1 MQVATLIFKRL
12 ARGLVTLA
20 AVTVFIFLS
29 IELLPGDIAQ
39 AILGR
44 DATPAALAALREELG
59 LDTPPFIRYLEWLG
73 GVFRGDFGNA
83 LTSGRPVSE
92 LVIPRFQN
100 TLFLASVAAVISV
113 PLALT
118 LGFLTALYRNSVF
131 DRSAN
136 LLTVFSISLPD
147 FFIAYVLVFVFST
160 TLGIFPTISDIAR
173 ADGFA
178 GSLYVIALPVATLTL
193 VVTAHMMRMTRASL
207 INLLSQSYIE
217 MARLKGAGQARVLF
231 IHALPNAAAPI
242 AAVVALNLAYLIT
255 GVVVIEVVFVYPGL
269 GQLLVDAVSNRD
281 MPVVQ
286 ASCLIF
292 AATYILLNMTAD
304 VLGIVTNPRLMHP
317 R

>member
-1 MQVATLIFKRL
+1 MQVTILIAKRIV
-12 ARGLVTLA
+12 RGLVTLA
-20 AVTVFIFLS
+20 AVSVFIFLS
-29 IELLPGDIAQ
+29 VEMLPGDIAE

-44 DATPAALAALREELG
+44 EATQAALAALRQELG
-59 LDTPPFIRYLEWLG
+59 LDTPPFLRYLEWMA
-73 GVFRGDFGNA
+73 GVFQGDFGNA

-92 LVIPRFQN
+92 LVIPRFLN
-100 TLFLASVAAVISV
+100 TLFLAATAAALSV
-113 PLALT
+113 PLALC
-118 LGFLTALYRNSVF
+118 LGFLTALYRNSIF

-136 LLTVFSISLPD
+136 LITVFSISLPD
-147 FFIAYVLVFVFST
+147 FFIAYALVFIFST
-160 TLGIFPTISDIAR
+160 TFSLFPTISDIAM
-173 ADGFA
+173 ADGLA
-178 GSLYVIALPVATLTL
+178 DSLYIIALPVVTLTL

-207 INLLSQSYIE
+207 INLYSQSYIE
-217 MARLKGAGQARVLF
+217 MARLKGAGQARVLL

-292 AATYILLNMTAD
+292 AATYIILNMTAD
-304 VLGIVTNPRLMHP
+304 VLGMVTNPRLAHP

>member
-1 MQVATLIFKRL
+1 MQVTILIAKRIV
-12 ARGLVTLA
+12 RGLVTLA
-20 AVTVFIFLS
+20 AVSVFIFLS
-29 IELLPGDIAQ
+29 VELLPGDIAE

-44 DATPAALAALREELG
+44 EATQAALAALRQELG
-59 LDTPPFIRYLEWLG
+59 LDTPPFLRYLEWMA
-73 GVFRGDFGNA
+73 GVFQGDFGNA

-92 LVIPRFQN
+92 LVTPRFLN
-100 TLFLASVAAVISV
+100 TLFLAATAAALSV
-113 PLALT
+113 PLALC
-118 LGFLTALYRNSVF
+118 LGFLTALYRNSIF

-136 LLTVFSISLPD
+136 LITVFFISLPD
-147 FFIAYVLVFVFST
+147 FFIAYALVFIFST
-160 TLGIFPTISDIAR
+160 TFSLFPTISDIAM
-173 ADGFA
+173 ADGLA
-178 GSLYVIALPVATLTL
+178 DSLYIIALPVVTLTL

-207 INLLSQSYIE
+207 INLYSQSYIE
-217 MARLKGAGQARVLF
+217 MARLKGAGQARVLL

-292 AATYILLNMTAD
+292 AATYIILNMTAD
-304 VLGIVTNPRLMHP
+304 VLGMVTNPRLVHP

>member
-1 MQVATLIFKRL
+1 MQVTILIAKRIV
-12 ARGLVTLA
+12 RGLVTLA
-20 AVTVFIFLS
+20 AVSVFIFLS
-29 IELLPGDIAQ
+29 VELLPGDIAE

-44 DATPAALAALREELG
+44 EATQAALAALRQELG
-59 LDTPPFIRYLEWLG
+59 LDTPPFLRYLEWMA
-73 GVFRGDFGNA
+73 GVFQGDFGNA

-92 LVIPRFQN
+92 LVIPRFLN
-100 TLFLASVAAVISV
+100 TLFLAATAAALSV
-113 PLALT
+113 PLALC
-118 LGFLTALYRNSVF
+118 LGFLTALYRNSIF

-136 LLTVFSISLPD
+136 LITVFSISLPD
-147 FFIAYVLVFVFST
+147 FFIAYALVFIFST
-160 TLGIFPTISDIAR
+160 TFSLFPTISDIAM
-173 ADGFA
+173 ADGLA
-178 GSLYVIALPVATLTL
+178 DSLYIIALPVVTLTL

-207 INLLSQSYIE
+207 INLYSQSYIE
-217 MARLKGAGQARVLF
+217 MARLKGAGQARVLL

-292 AATYILLNMTAD
+292 AATYIILNMTAD
-304 VLGIVTNPRLMHP
+304 VLGMVTNPRLAHP